1 MCCISISICCNSNL
15 FYVSHFNFYAFF
27 LKSILHKMNS
37 KMIESEMVMLIERE
51 KTDITDAD
59 VLWVGCCGLVQA
71 AAEALVLEMKRE
83 S

>member
-1 MCCISISICCNSNL
+1 
-15 FYVSHFNFYAFF
+15 
-27 LKSILHKMNS
+27 MNS

-51 KTDITDAD
+51 KTNMTDAD

-71 AAEALVLEMKRE
+71 AAEALVLKMKRE